1 MIALYCRHLQDETI
15 MLAKVVI
22 VVIFVG
28 ILTSLGAGLLFMMRD
43 KSQSDRAVR
52 SLTVRIGISVG
63 LFVLLFVLWYLGL
76 ISPHGVRP

>member
-1 MIALYCRHLQDETI
+1 

>member
-1 MIALYCRHLQDETI
+1 MF
-15 MLAKVVI
+15 AKVVI

>member
-1 MIALYCRHLQDETI
+1 MFAKTI
-15 MLAKVVI
+15 VI
-22 VVIFVG
+22 IIFLG
-28 ILTSLGAGLLFMMRD
+28 ILASLGSGLLFMLRD

-52 SLTVRIGISVG
+52 SLTIRISISVG